1 MINTNLLKSKIIAAG
16 YTQVKLAPL
25 AGLSVNTLNA
35 KVNGRQVFNTDE
47 IDRLCML
54 LDIKSPVEKCD
65 IFLSEKSQQWER
77 CYKRQLMKRR

>member
-65 IFLSEKSQQWER
+65 IFLSEKSQ
-77 CYKRQLMKRR
+77 